1 MSPLE
6 PDWEGQRAFLAVL
19 ETGSLSGAARRLSL
33 AQPTVR
39 RRIEDLERSLG
50 AALFTRSPAGLT
62 PTPAALL
69 LGEHARAM
77 ASAAAAFTR
86 AASAEAQAQAGTVR
100 ITASEIVAV
109 EVLPAI
115 LADLQERHPG
125 LEIELGASNRNED
138 LMRREADIAVR
149 MSPPRQEA
157 LLVRR
162 IGEVPLGLFAH
173 RRLVE
178 RFGLPRTLEDLRAMP
193 FVGFEH
199 PPPYLE
205 RMVAGGFALSLVDFS
220 FRSDNDLAQLAAIRA
235 GVGAGACQI
244 ALGRRCPDL
253 VPMLTGEFRYPLE
266 TWVVMHEDLKGLR
279 RMRLVFDALVEGM
292 AAYVRATEKVG
303 AVARTA

>member
-1 MSPLE
+1 MNLTDS
-6 PDWEGQRAFLAVL
+6 DWEGQRAFLAVL
-19 ETGSLSGAARRLSL
+19 ETGSLSGAARLLSI

-39 RRIEDLERSLG
+39 RRIEALEQSLG
-50 AALFTRSPAGLT
+50 AALFTRSPSGLT
-62 PTPAALL
+62 PTSAALL

-86 AASAEAQAQAGTVR
+86 AASAEAGAEAGTVR

-115 LADLQERHPG
+115 LAALQERHPG

-138 LMRREADIAVR
+138 LLRREADIAVR

-173 RRLVE
+173 RRLVD
-178 RFGLPRTLEDLRAMP
+178 RFGLPRTLEDLRSMP

-199 PPPYLE
+199 PPPYLD
-205 RMVAGGFALSLVDFS
+205 RMVAGGFEIGLVDFS

-244 ALGRRCPDL
+244 QLGRRCPDL
-253 VPMLTGEFRYPLE
+253 VPMLEDGFRYPLE

-279 RMRLVFDALVEGM
+279 RMRLVFDALVAGM
-292 AAYVRATEKVG
+292 AAY
-303 AVARTA
+303 AREC

>member
-1 MSPLE
+1 MSSPE
-6 PDWEGQRAFLAVL
+6 PDWPKNDWEGQRAFLAVL
-19 ETGSLSGAARRLSL
+19 ETGSLSGAARALSV

-39 RRIEDLERSLG
+39 RRIEALEQGVG
-50 AALFTRSPAGLT
+50 AALFTRSPTGLT
-62 PTPAALL
+62 PTSAAIL
-69 LGEHARAM
+69 LGDHARAM

-86 AASAEAQAQAGTVR
+86 TASAEAQAESGTVR

-115 LADLQERHPG
+115 LADLRARHPG
-125 LEIELGASNRNED
+125 IEIELGASNRNED
-138 LMRREADIAVR
+138 LLRREADIAVR

-173 RRLVE
+173 QRLIE
-178 RFGLPRTLEDLRAMP
+178 RHGLPRTLEDLKGLP

-199 PPPYLE
+199 PPPYLD
-205 RMVAGGFALSLVDFS
+205 RMIAGGFQLSRIDFS

-235 GVGAGACQI
+235 GIGAGACQI
-244 ALGRRCPDL
+244 GLGRRCADL
-253 VPMLTGEFRYPLE
+253 VPMLEQAFRYPLE

-292 AAYVRATEKVG
+292 GAYVRGT
-303 AVARTA
+303 